1 MKTQL
6 IKHLRQAAERVLE
19 PGYNHGNYER
29 CNCGIL
35 AQCVTGFGAGHMK
48 HGELWNAIKPVVS
61 LVGGGSWGYVAEF
74 YCSETNRLF
83 SEVIESLLD
92 IGITAK
98 DIANLENLSDEK
110 IVAQVG
116 LGPLTKDNPQHV
128 AKYLEAWA
136 DILEDEARRSDA
148 LNSSDICSPEK
159 SASNLRAIQAPV
171 LHIVDVRDGKAIS
184 V

>member
-1 MKTQL
+1 MNTQL
-6 IKHLRQAAERVLE
+6 IKHLRQAAERVLDPSTE
-19 PGYNHGNYER
+19 YNHSTFEH

-35 AQCVTGFGAGHMK
+35 AQCVTGFSVGSRQYLT
-48 HGELWNAIKPVVS
+48 HGEIWIS
-61 LVGGGSWGYVAEF
+61 LRDVFSMLNYGRGGVGWAELSDF
-74 YCSETNRLF
+74 YCSTTGLPF

-92 IGITAK
+92 IGLTAR

-110 IVAQVG
+110 IVSRVG

-136 DILEDEARRSDA
+136 SLLEDEAK
-148 LNSSDICSPEK
+148 SP
-159 SASNLRAIQAPV
+159 SNLRAIQAPV